1 MVIQIKQEANCRP
14 RYGLRQDRE
23 QCRSYLQCSQNAYIC
38 NSMFV
43 YNRYILR
50 YTPPRYGYP

>member
-14 RYGLRQDRE
+14 RYDLRQDRE
-23 QCRSYLQCSQNAYIC
+23 QCRSYIC